1 MLVIVNANSY
11 STNFCSQNVTLAGC
25 DPNQSR
31 SQNQMQNTQKVRNV
45 PDLNYELMEGA
56 VQLSSSLDR
65 GHLAGKLFCGRR
77 QTADMA
83 QDVADFAF
91 SYEAMNKGK
100 IGTNKLWEDIRCRL
114 QERIESVP

>member
-1 MLVIVNANSY
+1 
-11 STNFCSQNVTLAGC
+11 
-25 DPNQSR
+25 
-31 SQNQMQNTQKVRNV
+31 
-45 PDLNYELMEGA
+45 
-56 VQLSSSLDR
+56 
-65 GHLAGKLFCGRR
+65 
-77 QTADMA
+77 MA